1 MTLKILLDAEDFSPA
16 SRVFIFDLYKKFKKK
31 ISTWE
36 DPRIRFLFN
45 KKKMKKKIS
54 SKKILSLKKIIQEY
68 PTISRKKITK
78 TEENIYSMF

>member
-1 MTLKILLDAEDFSPA
+1 MTLKILLNEEDFSPA

-36 DPRIRFLFN
+36 DSRIRFLFN

>member
-1 MTLKILLDAEDFSPA
+1 MTLKILLNEEDFSSA
-16 SRVFIFDLYKKFKKK
+16 SRVFIFDLYKEFKKK

-36 DPRIRFLFN
+36 DSRIRFLFN

-54 SKKILSLKKIIQEY
+54 NKKILSLKKIIQEY